1 MTKLEKPH
9 YRKLKAQRKEN
20 TGAWSL
26 GCESIELA
34 KLEGELWA
42 PNSNLVIG
50 NVLNLLHSEEINV
63 KLQVLKL

>member
-26 GCESIELA
+26 GLRIELA
-34 KLEGELWA
+34 LLEVELWA
-42 PNSNLVIG
+42 PNSNLAIG
-50 NVLNLLHSEEINV
+50 NVQNLLQSEGIKV
-63 KLQVLKL
+63 KLWVLKL